1 MWKWGFIWE
10 KHNILLL
17 EWIKIILRK
26 RLPADKEFVK
36 NFELRKA
43 KKIHALKKVDFCGN
57 FLTKNV
63 MTIDARLEQKVSH
76 LKPKFEI
83 QSDEDYE
90 N

>member
-1 MWKWGFIWE
+1 MLKILNWE
-10 KHNILLL
+10 KQ
-17 EWIKIILRK
+17 KK
-26 RLPADKEFVK
+26 KK
-36 NFELRKA
+36 N
-43 KKIHALKKVDFCGN
+43 HALKRVYFCGN